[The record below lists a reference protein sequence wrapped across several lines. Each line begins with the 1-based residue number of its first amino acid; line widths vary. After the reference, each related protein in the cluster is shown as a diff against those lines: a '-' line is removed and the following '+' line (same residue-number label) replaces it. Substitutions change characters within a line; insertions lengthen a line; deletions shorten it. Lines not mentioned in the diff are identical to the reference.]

1 MQTSALSSGKL
12 EYLMRITKASLV
24 ADQVALKPDKVRRPG
39 PDLIRCRDLCR
50 CTSGIMRRI
59 KKVQLHQDDASDE
72 ASRPLGIE
80 AEVEVD
86 DLGLRWMLEVEIRN
100 KPKGLIAPDREL

>member
-1 MQTSALSSGKL
+1 MQTSASSSGKSK
-12 EYLMRITKASLV
+12 YLMRMTKASLV
-24 ADQVALKPDKVRRPG
+24 VDQVAPRPDEVRRPG

-50 CTSGIMRRI
+50 CMSGIMRCIRM
-59 KKVQLHQDDASDE
+59 VRMYQDDASDE

-86 DLGLRWMLEVEIRN
+86 DLRLR
-100 KPKGLIAPDREL
+100 